1 MKYLLVL
8 VGVVAFVWFV
18 LLRPKLK
25 KSPNVETSKRA
36 DSKRL
41 QGEMM
46 VECALC
52 GSFVS
57 QNDALQKG
65 EVFYCSQECLQKA
78 TKC

>member
-25 KSPNVETSKRA
+25 KTSNIGESKRE

-41 QGEMM
+41 QGETM

-65 EVFYCSQECLQKA
+65 GIFYCSQECLQKA
-78 TKC
+78 